1 MYQAARNSVMLV
13 LMLFSLAGAGQP
25 ARRPAVSSSNQPDA
39 AALSNKRQH
48 ALWTVKELFAV
59 SKALRN
65 EATKIRIE
73 GQIADILWDYD
84 QARAREYFAE
94 SLHQL
99 DSSQSAGD
107 GTSLTLSAKLELR
120 RALMGMIARRDP
132 TLAQRFLQA
141 YTRSQKPDQVDPSLY
156 AETATNMAA
165 RDLQRAVAT
174 LRASMSGGITREF
187 LTSLRLIRELDPAA
201 ANDLFYKA
209 MVFSA
214 ANDSEAFAKSLPLL
228 ASYVFDVQSTASF
241 QLPQDSSNPQ
251 DGDTGSTPVSAAKS
265 VDVGLINNFLSFAF
279 QALLPQDSLAS
290 RGPSGPGLP
299 AYVALMQLIPYYEQ
313 FQPQQASVIVAGFNE
328 LAAAIQD
335 PAKRALLVNL
345 AGKVTPNQIVQAGA
359 SLINSDEKDIVY
371 ERASLQE
378 SRRGDFEQALSIAGS
393 IQDEKLRR
401 EAQSVART
409 EAANSAISKGDF
421 DTAYI
426 SILSIPILRQQ
437 AAMFAQVMRALAKKN
452 DVVRAGQILDMAL
465 RVMEKAP
472 ETPDK
477 VRALLLLFEVGR
489 QIDESR
495 AMTILQLAAA
505 AINGSD
511 WSDSAKRDAPGASV
525 AGDGKRVDA
534 SSFSWFNFQGS
545 FGLLARTD
553 FDTAL
558 ALAQSLRQQEL
569 SISAQLA
576 ACQGILN
583 RKDLAPGKKQ
593 PPAGVHRGK
602 G

>member
-1 MYQAARNSVMLV
+1 
-13 LMLFSLAGAGQP
+13 
-25 ARRPAVSSSNQPDA
+25 
-39 AALSNKRQH
+39 
-48 ALWTVKELFAV
+48 
-59 SKALRN
+59 
-65 EATKIRIE
+65 
-73 GQIADILWDYD
+73 
-84 QARAREYFAE
+84 
-94 SLHQL
+94 
-99 DSSQSAGD
+99 
-107 GTSLTLSAKLELR
+107 
-120 RALMGMIARRDP
+120 MGMIARRDP

>member
-13 LMLFSLAGAGQP
+13 FTLCSLAGAGQVSRKP
-25 ARRPAVSSSNQPDA
+25 GVSSHNRPDA
-39 AALSNKRQH
+39 VALSNQRQH

-59 SKALRN
+59 SRAIRN

-84 QARAREYFAE
+84 EPRAREYFAE

-99 DSSQSAGD
+99 DSTQSAGD
-107 GTSLTLSAKLELR
+107 NTSLTLSARLQLR
-120 RALMGMIARRDP
+120 RVLMGMIARRDP

-141 YTRSQKPDQVDPSLY
+141 YTRSQKTDEVDPSLY

-174 LRASMSGGITREF
+174 LRASMSGGITHEF
-187 LTSLRLIRELDPAA
+187 VTSLRLIRDLDPAA
-201 ANDLFYKA
+201 ATDLFYKA
-209 MVFSA
+209 MVLSA

-228 ASYVFDVQSTASF
+228 AAYVFDVQSTASF
-241 QLPQDSSNPQ
+241 PLPQDSSNPQ
-251 DGDTGSTPVSAAKS
+251 DGDTGSAPAPAANPVDA
-265 VDVGLINNFLSFAF
+265 GLINNFLSFAF
-279 QALLPQDSLAS
+279 QALLPQDSLAL
-290 RGPSGPGLP
+290 RGPSGAGLP

-313 FQPQQASVIVAGFNE
+313 YQPQQASVIVGGFNQ

-345 AGKVTPNQIVQAGA
+345 AGKVTPSQIVQAGA
-359 SLINSDEKDIVY
+359 SLIKSDEKDIVY
-371 ERASLQE
+371 DRASLQAT
-378 SRRGDFEQALSIAGS
+378 RHGDFEQALSIAGS
-393 IQDEKLRR
+393 IQDEKLRQ
-401 EAQSVART
+401 EAESVART
-409 EAANSAISKGDF
+409 ETANSAISKGDL
-421 DTAYI
+421 DTACR
-426 SILSIPILRQQ
+426 SILSIPLLRQQ
-437 AAMFAQVMRALAKKN
+437 AVMFSQIMRTLTKKK
-452 DVVRAGQILDMAL
+452 DVIRAGQILDMAL

-477 VRALLLLFEVGR
+477 VRALLLLFEVGT

-495 AMTILQLAAA
+495 AMTILQLVVA
-505 AINGSD
+505 AINRSD
-511 WSDSAKRDAPGASV
+511 WSDGSKGEARGASV
-525 AGDGKRVDA
+525 AADVKRADA
-534 SSFSWFNFQGS
+534 WFNFQGS

-558 ALAQSLRQQEL
+558 ALAQSVRQQEL

-583 RKDLAPGKKQ
+583 RKDLAPVKKQ
-593 PPAGVHRGK
+593 PPAYTRRAK